1 MRAKVILKNDLQSL
15 QIDLKT
21 LPGLQSGFQYWSPDR
36 DVYEKAGFGF
46 VFVFQLTDTAICS
59 QKSSSM
65 SLCFFEVT
73 ANTVAVR
80 PYVWLPSLH
89 I

>member
-1 MRAKVILKNDLQSL
+1 MKNDPQSL

-21 LPGLQSGFQYWSPDR
+21 LPGLQSSFQYWSPDR
-36 DVYEKAGFGF
+36 DVYEKAAF
-46 VFVFQLTDTAICS
+46 VFVFQLTDAAICS

-65 SLCFFEVT
+65 SLCFFEVS

-80 PYVWLPSLH
+80 PYVLLPSLH